1 MTYGEIGQ
9 HATHVRGIPL
19 ETVLEEMGAARDRED
34 KAKWRTERG
43 VISVNGTR
51 FMDWGCTRGGGGAID
66 LVMHIRGIGF
76 KDAVAWLWERF
87 SGSGGLAELPQP
99 APRRVE
105 FRLPPPCPALHARVV
120 SYLERARTL
129 PRALI
134 DELFAGGTVYADA
147 RGNAVFVLLGK
158 KKTPVGAE
166 LRGTTHIQWRGMAAG
181 TRKDDG
187 YFSAPAAGGA
197 ASAVMLCESAI
208 DAMSCRVLY
217 PDRLCIS
224 TSGAR
229 PDPGWLAELV
239 RDDYDIYCGFDADRT
254 GDDMAAA
261 MIGRYPKVRRLRP
274 ALHDWN
280 DVLTSRAAHIG
291 LYQGHGLTELAR
303 FR

>member
-105 FRLPPPCPALHARVV
+105 FRLPPPCPALHVRVV
-120 SYLERARTL
+120 SYLERERAL
-129 PRALI
+129 PRALV
-134 DELFAGGTVYADA
+134 DELAVAGAVYADA

-166 LRGTTHIQWRGMAAG
+166 LRGTTQVQWRGMAAG
-181 TRKDDG
+181 SRKDDG
-187 YFSAPAAGGA
+187 YFSVPAATGA
-197 ASAVMLCESAI
+197 AAVVLCESAI
-208 DAMSCRVLY
+208 DAMSCRVLN
-217 PDRLCIS
+217 PDRRCIS

-239 RDDYDIYCGFDADRT
+239 RDGYDIYCGFDADRT
-254 GDDMAAA
+254 GDAMAAA
-261 MIGRYPKVRRLRP
+261 MIGRYLMVRRLRP
-274 ALHDWN
+274 AMHDWN
-280 DVLTSRAAHIG
+280 DVLRSRAAHIG
-291 LYQGHGLTELAR
+291 RYQDDGLMERPR

>member
-1 MTYGEIGQ
+1 MTYRELGEC
-9 HATHVRGIPL
+9 AARVRGIPL
-19 ETVLEEMGAARDRED
+19 ETVLGAMGAARDRHD
-34 KAKWRTERG
+34 KAKWRTDLG
-43 VISVNGTR
+43 VISVNGAR
-51 FMDWGCTRGGGGAID
+51 FMDWGCARGGGGAID
-66 LVMHIRGIGF
+66 LVMHVRGLSF

-87 SGSGGLAELPQP
+87 AGSGGLVERPQP

-105 FRLPPPCPALHARVV
+105 FRLPPPCPGLHARVV
-120 SYLERARTL
+120 SYLERERAL

-134 DELFAGGTVYADA
+134 DELVATGAVYADA

-158 KKTPVGAE
+158 KKNPVGAE
-166 LRGTTHIQWRGMAAG
+166 LRGTTHVQWRGMAPG

-187 YFSAPAAGGA
+187 YFSVPTAGGA
-197 ASAVMLCESAI
+197 TAVVLCESAI

-229 PDPGWLAELV
+229 PDPGWLGELL
-239 RDDYDIYCGFDADRT
+239 RSGRDIYCGFDADRT

-261 MIGRYPKVRRLRP
+261 MIGRYPKVRRLQP
-274 ALHDWN
+274 TLHDWN
-280 DVLTSRAAHIG
+280 DILRSHSAHIG
-291 LYQGHGLTELAR
+291 RYRGDGLPELPR